1 MLPLSGL
8 HMKLLF
14 AFLISTLTTLSLLS
28 LSLKFHLKFT
38 ILTLSHTKKLS
49 WKKHQCYI
57 LEKNCVLMLSVETL
71 LIWRTLYNGNL
82 SLTVLSFLSKK
93 VPLQLVCQL
102 SHSSNPDDS
111 YFGKYG
117 LLDFQPLYSP
127 PPPLPYL
134 CHQSLLHQHRLPGLD
149 PWRVKPHGARLAVQS
164 SRRRCLEGS
173 PGQMPTPKLSVVSL
187 L

>member
-1 MLPLSGL
+1 
-8 HMKLLF
+8 
-14 AFLISTLTTLSLLS
+14 
-28 LSLKFHLKFT
+28 
-38 ILTLSHTKKLS
+38 
-49 WKKHQCYI
+49 
-57 LEKNCVLMLSVETL
+57 MLSVETL
-71 LIWRTLYNGNL
+71 LIWRTLYIGNL

-93 VPLQLVCQL
+93 VPLQLFGQF

-134 CHQSLLHQHRLPGLD
+134 CHQSLLHQQRLPGLD

-187 L
+187 LWRWFLHLSREIWLWRWSSPCMAFSSWLPTGYITSSISGIQQRRSPNCSVSNNCLIVV